1 MKPFFYEV
9 ESYVQLS
16 VPILLLP
23 LMHALAEDVAKYKF
37 LLIRDEVGFISNH
50 MGLLIQSLGVL
61 C

>member
-1 MKPFFYEV
+1 MYN
-9 ESYVQLS
+9 S